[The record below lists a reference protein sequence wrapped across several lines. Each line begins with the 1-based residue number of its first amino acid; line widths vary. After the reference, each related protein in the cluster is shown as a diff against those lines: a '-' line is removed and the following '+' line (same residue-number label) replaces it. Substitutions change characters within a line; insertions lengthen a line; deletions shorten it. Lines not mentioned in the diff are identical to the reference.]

1 MSDYMSNKL
10 DSHLTSLK
18 ELEDTIYTFKVA
30 FDRAMDEREMLRDEI
45 ARLQGEVQRLQL
57 ANADAVQ
64 ALTRVSKLNPNCAEI
79 GAGMLATIISEST
92 TALIKMGEMK

>member
-1 MSDYMSNKL
+1 MNEYMSNKL
-10 DSHLTSLK
+10 DAHLTNIK
-18 ELEDTIYTFKVA
+18 ELEQTIIAFKQS
-30 FDRAMDEREMLRDEI
+30 FDHAMDERDMMRGEI

-57 ANADAVQ
+57 ANADAVH